1 MLNGSEEGND
11 NAYMPERTLF
21 YGFGKAVSMQVDRQ
35 VTDVYAWSTMTVISG
50 QYVTKNNTKRIKHN

>member
-1 MLNGSEEGND
+1 MGVKKEMTMHICLKQ
-11 NAYMPERTLF
+11 TLF